1 MIQLERG
8 YLLQNSVNKIPLVW
22 KRFVIHL
29 SFILF
34 RFRLWRLSFITLF
47 ISSHQPLFPFSRR
60 VHRGHLFLQSKT
72 RKYVLW
78 GNFMKHKIFSRDIL
92 TFQLSLRRTV
102 VVYKRTLFLTI
113 HCRQNVL
120 TQLWLLKWF
129 SVYYKKKPLKC
140 DLTIQYFSWLFHTV
154 LTISAVSAWKKQRWK
169 MVVNV
174 KEKYEISRNSKY
186 DDTFIPSRQEQL
198 SFKTDFPHLI
208 CCVSFFEP

>member
-1 MIQLERG
+1 MIQLECG
-8 YLLQNSVNKIPLVW
+8 YLFQNSVNKIPLVW

-29 SFILF
+29 SFLLF

-60 VHRGHLFLQSKT
+60 VHLGHLFLQSKT

-113 HCRQNVL
+113 HCWQSVL
-120 TQLWLLKWF
+120 TQLWLLKWL
-129 SVYYKKKPLKC
+129 SVYYKKTFKVRLNYPIFFLVIPYRFDHLCRLCLKK
-140 DLTIQYFSWLFHTV
+140 T
-154 LTISAVSAWKKQRWK
+154 K
-169 MVVNV
+169 V
-174 KEKYEISRNSKY
+174 KNGR
-186 DDTFIPSRQEQL
+186 
-198 SFKTDFPHLI
+198 
-208 CCVSFFEP
+208 

>member
-8 YLLQNSVNKIPLVW
+8 YLLQNSVNKIPSVW

-29 SFILF
+29 SFLFF

-60 VHRGHLFLQSKT
+60 VHLGHLFLQSKT

-113 HCRQNVL
+113 HCWQNVL

-129 SVYYKKKPLKC
+129 SVNYKKTFKVRLNYPIFFLVIPYRFDHLCRLCLKK
-140 DLTIQYFSWLFHTV
+140 T
-154 LTISAVSAWKKQRWK
+154 K
-169 MVVNV
+169 V
-174 KEKYEISRNSKY
+174 KNGR
-186 DDTFIPSRQEQL
+186 
-198 SFKTDFPHLI
+198 
-208 CCVSFFEP
+208 